1 VDMSQTMQHPP
12 RILVLGGT
20 GFVGMELCRQGL
32 ALGWEIVALSR
43 RGPPPKTL
51 ENNLFA
57 SVSWEKGDA
66 TQAGVI
72 EQIIKA
78 KGPFTAVFHAIG
90 ALFDGSSSLRSLNA
104 IVSAAGSV
112 VDEGVTYDDLT
123 RKTAFALLAAAEAS
137 CAPKTPYVFLSAAE
151 AGWPDVTCGSF
162 IDKFVAP
169 NFLQRYLTAK
179 RAVEAKLL
187 VSDRIRGVILRPS
200 FIWNWR
206 KFDIL
211 PPVCIYTI
219 FSCLPFIDRPIRV
232 EMLVAAAIAAI
243 EQPGV
248 RGVQDSNAMRMLA
261 ASAPKTQ

>member
-1 VDMSQTMQHPP
+1 MSQTMQHPP

-32 ALGWEIVALSR
+32 ALGWQIVAVSR
-43 RGPPPKTL
+43 RGPPSETL
-51 ENNLFA
+51 ENKLFA

-72 EQIIKA
+72 EQIIKT

-104 IVSAAGSV
+104 IISGAGSV

-123 RKTAFALLAAAEAS
+123 RKTAFALLAAAESS
-137 CAPKTPYVFLSAAE
+137 CAPQTAYVFLSAAE
-151 AGWPDVTCGSF
+151 AGWPNQTCGSF

-187 VSDRIRGVILRPS
+187 DSDRIRSVILRPS
-200 FIWNWR
+200 FIWTWR
-206 KFDIL
+206 KLDIL
-211 PPVCIYTI
+211 VPVCLYSILQ
-219 FSCLPFIDRPIRV
+219 CLPFIDRPVRV

-243 EQPGV
+243 EQPSVSGV
-248 RGVQDSNAMRMLA
+248 LDSNAMRMLA
-261 ASAPKTQ
+261 ASALKIQ